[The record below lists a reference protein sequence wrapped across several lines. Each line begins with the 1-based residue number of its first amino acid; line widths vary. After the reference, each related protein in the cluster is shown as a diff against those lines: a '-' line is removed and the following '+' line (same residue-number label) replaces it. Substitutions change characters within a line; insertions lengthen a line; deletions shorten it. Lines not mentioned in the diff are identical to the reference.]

1 MSYLLDTDIIV
12 YWLNNVYPSLQKK
25 IENVAAEQI
34 FISSITVAELFFGA
48 YNSSKVSE
56 NIKLLEDL
64 TSEINLLPFDQKCGR
79 IFGKIKAQLKKNGEM
94 INDSDLFI
102 ASIAIKNNLC
112 LITNNEK
119 HFRRVKELHIENWV
133 IQIEP

>member
-12 YWLNNVYPSLQKK
+12 YWLNNAYPSIQKK

-48 YNSSKVSE
+48 YNSSKISE
-56 NIKLLEDL
+56 NIKLLEEL
-64 TSEINLLPFDQKCGR
+64 TSEINILSFDQKCGK

-94 INDSDLFI
+94 VNDSDLFI
-102 ASIAIKNNLC
+102 ASIAIKNHLC
-112 LITNNEK
+112 LITNNER
-119 HFRRVKELHIENWV
+119 HFRRVKELHVENWV
-133 IQIEP
+133 IQNEI

>member
-12 YWLNNVYPSLQKK
+12 YWLNNAYPGIQKK
-25 IENVAAEQI
+25 IENVAAAQI

-56 NIKLLEDL
+56 NIKLLEEL
-64 TSEINLLPFDQKCGR
+64 TSEIKILPFDQKCGK
-79 IFGKIKAQLKKNGEM
+79 IFGKIKAQLKKTGEM

-102 ASIAIKNNLC
+102 ASIAIKNRLC
-112 LITNNEK
+112 LITNNER
-119 HFRRVKELHIENWV
+119 HFRRVKELYIENWV
-133 IQIEP
+133 IQNEQ